1 MQLHA
6 TIGGQCVRDIEAR
19 LGNSNFLQ
27 MAREIALCHH
37 ERWDGTG
44 YPKRLA
50 GNKIPLAAR
59 IVAIADVYDALS
71 NRRVYKEAFP
81 HEKCVEIIKDGAGKS
96 FDPEIVA
103 VFLEL
108 QSEFRE
114 IAQWHKDADKSM
126 ERGTTVRRRTVGECG
141 GERCH
146 KRRRAV
152 RRTGFP

>member
-6 TIGGQCVRDIEAR
+6 AIGGQCVRDIEAQ

-27 MAREIALCHH
+27 MARKLPCATTNG
-37 ERWDGTG
+37 GT
-44 YPKRLA
+44 A
-50 GNKIPLAAR
+50 GLPQEARGPRDTVGSR
-59 IVAIADVYDALS
+59 IVAVADVYDALS

-114 IAQWHKDADKSM
+114 H
-126 ERGTTVRRRTVGECG
+126 RRM
-141 GERCH
+141 
-146 KRRRAV
+146 A
-152 RRTGFP
+152 